1 MKEIKKAIFPIAG
14 LATRFLPFSKAVSK
28 ELIPLVDKPLIHY
41 NVEEALLSGIKNIEF
56 IARPKQKDFL
66 NYFQKDL
73 NLEKFLQEKNK
84 KEELKNLK
92 EVEGFF
98 KDINFSV
105 STQKIAKGPASAIY
119 QAKKFAG
126 KDPCG
131 VFFCDDIIKS
141 EEPGFSQLIEVFKTC
156 NRPVLGL
163 MKMPENR
170 LSSYGVVSVE
180 KIANSFYKIKKVNE
194 KPKPGEAPSNLAIIG
209 RMILTPDVFEF
220 LGSDKKMLENDYS
233 ISQVLGRMAEEGK
246 PVYGY
251 EIKGEWLEC
260 GNKKLWLES
269 FVDLLLDD
277 PEFGPG
283 IREKIKEKKI
293 Q

>member
-41 NVEEALLSGIKNIEF
+41 NVEEALLSGIKQIEF

-66 NYFQKDL
+66 NYFKKDPL
-73 NLEKFLQEKNK
+73 LEKLLEEKNK
-84 KEELKNLK
+84 KEELKSLK
-92 EVEGFF
+92 EVEGFL
-98 KDINFSV
+98 KDISFSV
-105 STQKIAKGPASAIY
+105 SSQKKASGDANAIF
-119 QAKKFAG
+119 QARKFIN
-126 KDPCG
+126 KEPCG
-131 VFFCDDIIKS
+131 VFFCDDIVKS
-141 EEPGFSQLIEVFKTC
+141 EEPCFSQLIEVFKTC
-156 NRPVLGL
+156 NRPVLAL
-163 MKMPENR
+163 MQMPEER
-170 LSSYGVVSVE
+170 LSSYGTVSVE
-180 KIANSFYKIKKVNE
+180 KIANSFYKIKKVVQ
-194 KPKPGEAPSNLAIIG
+194 KPKLGEAPSNLAIIG

-220 LGSDKKMLENDYS
+220 IASDKKMIENDCS
-233 ISQVLGRMAEEGK
+233 IAQVLGRMAEEGR

-269 FVDLLLDD
+269 FVSLLLDD

-283 IREKIKEKKI
+283 IRKKIKEMKI
-293 Q
+293 

>member
-66 NYFQKDL
+66 NYFNKDL
-73 NLEKFLQEKNK
+73 SLEKFLQEKSK
-84 KEELKNLK
+84 KEELKYLK
-92 EVEGFF
+92 EVESFF
-98 KDINFSV
+98 KAINFSV
-105 STQKIAKGPASAIY
+105 STQKKATGDANAIY
-119 QAKKFAG
+119 QSKKFVG

-131 VFFCDDIIKS
+131 VFFCDDVVRA
-141 EEPGFSQLIEVFKTC
+141 EEPCFSQLIEVFKTC
-156 NRPVLGL
+156 NRPVLAL
-163 MKMPENR
+163 MQMPENR

-180 KIANSFYKIKKVNE
+180 KIANSFYKIKKVVQ
-194 KPKPGEAPSNLAIIG
+194 KPKLGEAPSNLAILG

-220 LGSDKKMLENDYS
+220 LGADKKLLQNDCS
-233 ISQVLGRMAEEGK
+233 ITQVLGMMAEEGK

-251 EIKGEWLEC
+251 EIKGDWLEC

-293 Q
+293 